1 MIDNY
6 NDMPLGLF
14 LRIDAILR
22 ERAGDEVGTQVG
34 IIALLT
40 GKTEDEVL
48 NLPLADYSALAGKT
62 AFLTNHCEP
71 REIDTAAPGWN
82 GLEPTLD
89 FTKITTAQYIDFQTF
104 AKDWPA
110 TSVELLSCFLIPE
123 GKTYNNGYDIAEVQG
138 RIREMPFPLALG
150 YAAFFFGRFSASIAD
165 SLSYLG
171 SVLKRTKNPAKR
183 KALER
188 KIREAEAALR
198 SAGAGL
204 LA

>member
-6 NDMPLGLF
+6 NEMPLGLF

-48 NLPLADYSALAGKT
+48 NLPLAEYSDLAGKT

-82 GLEPTLD
+82 GLTPTLD

-110 TSVELLSCFLIPE
+110 TSV
-123 GKTYNNGYDIAEVQG
+123 
-138 RIREMPFPLALG
+138 
-150 YAAFFFGRFSASIAD
+150 
-165 SLSYLG
+165 
-171 SVLKRTKNPAKR
+171 
-183 KALER
+183 
-188 KIREAEAALR
+188 
-198 SAGAGL
+198 
-204 LA
+204 